1 MTASNTI
8 VNPTIIAKE
17 ALALLENNLVLG
29 GLVHRGYED
38 EFDKTTNGYKCGSSV
53 TIKKPARYTV
63 RSGATASIQD
73 SVEGTTTITV
83 DVQEGV
89 DFQFNS
95 TDMTMKVGQFSDRYL
110 KSAMIQLANSV
121 DSKIAAL
128 YKDVWNWVG
137 TPGQVIN
144 SFTDFALGPQRLD
157 EMAVPQG
164 DRFAALSPADNWGL
178 LGSFTGLYIQD
189 TASSALKKAKL
200 PMIGN
205 VDPYMTQNVQVHT
218 TGTRDDTTPTVNG
231 NQSTTYAASKDTG
244 TMSLLCQAFDAT
256 STLTKGDVFT
266 IAECYAV
273 NPVTK
278 AVQSYLQQFVVK
290 AAATASGGAV
300 TLTISP
306 PIITSGAYQTVSL
319 LNGTTAS
326 KAIVNVG
333 AASTGY
339 NQNLIAHKNAFSLV
353 VVPMEIPSGA
363 VNVQRVSQN
372 GLSVRM
378 IPYYD
383 GTNDIDNWRLDILY
397 KATTIYP
404 DLATRISGT

>member
-29 GLVHRGYED
+29 GLVHRGYEG
-38 EFDKTTNGYKCGSSV
+38 EFDKSFNGYKPGASV

-63 RSGATASIQD
+63 RSGATAVVQD
-73 SVEGTTTITV
+73 SVEGTKTITV

-89 DFQFNS
+89 DFQFLS
-95 TDMTMKVGQFSDRYL
+95 SDMTLKVGQFSDRYL

-121 DSKIAAL
+121 DAKIAAL

-144 SFTDFALGPQRLD
+144 SFADFALGPQRLD

-164 DRFAALSPADNWGL
+164 DRFAALSPADNWGM

-189 TASSALKKAKL
+189 TAKSALQKAKL

-205 VDPYMTQNVQVHT
+205 VDPYMTQNVQTHT
-218 TGTRDDTTPTVNG
+218 TGSRDDTTPVVNG
-231 NQSTTYAASKDTG
+231 NISTTYAASKDTG
-244 TMSLLCQAFDAT
+244 VMDLPYTGADSAAT
-256 STLTKGDVFT
+256 FKQGDVFT

-278 AVQSYLQQFVVK
+278 AVQSYLQSFVVK
-290 AAATASGGAV
+290 GNITSSGGAG
-300 TLTISP
+300 TLSVSP

-326 KAIVNVG
+326 KAIVNFG
-333 AASTGY
+333 AHDTGY
-339 NQNLIAHKNAFSLV
+339 TQNLIAHKNAFSLV

-363 VNVQRVSQN
+363 VNVQRVSEN

>member
-1 MTASNTI
+1 MTAANVI
-8 VNPTIIAKE
+8 VTPTIIAKE

-29 GLVHRGYED
+29 GLVHRGYEE
-38 EFDKTTNGYKCGSSV
+38 EFNKTVNGYKPGTSI

-63 RSGATASIQD
+63 RSGATAQVQN
-73 SVEGTTTITV
+73 SVEGTTSITV

-89 DFQFNS
+89 DFQFQS
-95 TDMTMKVGQFSDRYL
+95 SDMTMKVGQFAERYL

-137 TPGQVIN
+137 TPGQTVN
-144 SFTDFALGPQRLD
+144 SFQDFALGPQRLD

-164 DRFAALSPADNWGL
+164 DRSAILAPADNWGM

-189 TASSALKKAKL
+189 TAKSALQKAKL

-205 VDPYMTQNVQVHT
+205 VDPYMSQNVQTHT
-218 TGTRDDTTPTVNG
+218 TGTRDDTTPVVNG
-231 NQSTTYAASKDTG
+231 DQSTTYAASKDTG
-244 TMSLLCQAFDAT
+244 TMSLVCQAFDST
-256 STLTKGDVFT
+256 STLTQGDVFT
-266 IAECYAV
+266 IAGCYAV

-306 PIITSGAYQTVSL
+306 PIITSGAYQTVSAAAA
-319 LNGTTAS
+319 NGS
-326 KAIVNVG
+326 AIVNVG
-333 AASTGY
+333 SASTGY
-339 NQNLIAHKNAFSLV
+339 RQNMVFHKNAFSLV
-353 VVPMEIPSGA
+353 MVPMEIPSGA
-363 VNVQRVSQN
+363 VNVQRESAN

-383 GTNDIDNWRLDILY
+383 GTNDVDNWRLDILY
-397 KATTIYP
+397 KATAIYP
-404 DLATRISGT
+404 DLATRLSGSA